1 MEYFERKEHEVT
13 IPENKPKAE
22 KKEKKKSSKSPK
34 VESSEPISSPTHG
47 ECTKLEDVAEKIDFD
62 ELDKR
67 VLFAK
72 LVEKLSNE
80 EYYFEK

>member
-1 MEYFERKEHEVT
+1 MT

-22 KKEKKKSSKSPK
+22 KKEKKKSSKSPN
-34 VESSEPISSPTHG
+34 VESSEPVSSPTHV
-47 ECTKLEDVAEKIDFD
+47 ECIKLEAVAEKIDFD

-72 LVEKLSNE
+72 LVEKLSTE